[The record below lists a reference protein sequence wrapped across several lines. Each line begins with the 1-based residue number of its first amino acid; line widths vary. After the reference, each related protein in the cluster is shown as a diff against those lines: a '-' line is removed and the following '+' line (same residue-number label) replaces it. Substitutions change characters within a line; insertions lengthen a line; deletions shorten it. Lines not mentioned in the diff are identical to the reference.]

1 MDQLNL
7 FSEHGGDGVDAA
19 HREMI
24 ISGLT
29 LSPLR
34 SKTSLQGSKE
44 TSLETHLFFACS
56 RAVNSFAL
64 FVLPEASLLSYPII
78 HISALSQETEGPAVH
93 SIHPGAHTYPTIK
106 MLSASFTFTS

>member
-1 MDQLNL
+1 MD
-7 FSEHGGDGVDAA
+7 AT

-34 SKTSLQGSKE
+34 SKKDLQGSKA
-44 TSLETHLFFACS
+44 TSLGTHLFFACG

-64 FVLPEASLLSYPII
+64 SVPLEASLLSCPII
-78 HISALSQETEGPAVH
+78 RISALSQETEGPAVH
-93 SIHPGAHTYPTIK
+93 NIHPGTRTYPTTK
-106 MLSASFTFTS
+106 MVSASSTFTSLGNRVLA